1 MLCAIIDIGT
11 NTFHLLIASHSSIEP
26 IEIVYKETIPVK
38 LGEDSFPKGKIKPA
52 AFVRGLKALERFKEN
67 IDKYDVSV
75 IKAVATESLR
85 KAGDAKVFIDEVY
98 KNTGIRI
105 EVISGH
111 EEADLIYFSIKHLIP
126 NEDNV
131 LVMDIGGGS
140 TEFIIANDKNVLW
153 KDSFPLGSTILK
165 NRFHDFDPI
174 TKQNKDKLISQLNE
188 KLSILFKKTAKYK
201 PCSLIGTS
209 GSFETICD
217 LIYQNRGDY
226 WTLTFIDMEA
236 FKKLYN
242 ELLKSTSQERKK
254 MPGMSTLRE
263 PLMVVAT
270 ILIGVVINR
279 VNIKS
284 LNLAQT
290 ALKEGLALRTLSE
303 YN

>member
-38 LGEDSFPKGKIKPA
+38 LGEDSFPKGKIKPV

-85 KAGDAKVFIDEVY
+85 KAGDAKGFIDEVY

-126 NEDNV
+126 NDDNV

-140 TEFIIANDKNVLW
+140 TEFIIANNKNVLW

-201 PCSLIGTS
+201 PSSLIGTS

-254 MPGMSTLRE
+254 MAGMSTLRE
-263 PLMVVAT
+263 PLMVVAL
-270 ILIGVVINR
+270 ILIDVVINR
-279 VNIKS
+279 AKIKS

-290 ALKEGLALRTLSE
+290 ALKEGLALRTLSGRT
-303 YN
+303 